1 MVMAKARME
10 MLRTEIARTVSWLGA
25 SVTSE
30 KLVIGGKQRG
40 AGEKGQ
46 LQGRIG
52 PGEAFVRRMGGPRTH
67 SETER
72 EESTKRQKHPR
83 GGDGEKALPTAGG
96 GGGGDRGRGT
106 GGGGGLISRLAS
118 GRRASKEL

>member
-1 MVMAKARME
+1 MAKARME

-67 SETER
+67 SDTER

-83 GGDGEKALPTAGG
+83 GVMARKRSLRQGEEEA
-96 GGGGDRGRGT
+96 GT
-106 GGGGGLISRLAS
+106 GGAGPGEEVVSSAALPLGAEPVRSC
-118 GRRASKEL
+118 EL